1 MDLGV
6 EVGVDEEEEEQV
18 DPRSLK
24 PDLYAAAQQNDTAKV
39 LELLAIQVP
48 ATYVDDSNGWT
59 PLHWAA
65 KNGNVAMLNKMIE
78 CGASAPYHRMV
89 LKAKE
94 EAAAARAGKK
104 EKGEPSPAEMGI
116 SGSQENAS
124 PNQGEAEV
132 LDSAL
137 TAAAPPAVESVEGEA
152 GAGADAAPSSPSHQ
166 APHTATTT
174 LHFEEDEDDEDD
186 EFAIEKQLETSV
198 DLTKNTPLLW
208 ACVKGHL
215 NCVWAL
221 LVNGYSPNDIDDMGN
236 NALHLAAAAGNRK
249 VVKVLIDDG
258 VKATLVNIYKNLPID
273 MATDKEVRE
282 MIADAAVKG
291 ASMTKAEIDLKHEAN
306 MRSYRKM
313 VSALN
318 TAVSEAK
325 SVLDRS
331 GGESSGM
338 SSGLSPRGIPA
349 APAAPPTSAQIGD
362 TIRMLADA
370 LRVGK
375 DWAMDHDVI
384 ATGAGY
390 MTILEASQELMNDLV
405 VADREFPYR
414 SQGHYTLHVR
424 KVEVAVERA
433 EGVGVAAKLI
443 TSARDII
450 QRAQI
455 EVWLS
460 TMLTRLAS
468 VECAMEHHEHDLNK
482 LKAALVKGQVQHA
495 SGDIVDEAVKLH
507 RRLECELGMSRALQS
522 FPVYKLPWSPKEPTD
537 PPPEGYYTEADFGR
551 VKETEEYPHPP
562 ADTGE
567 YIWEPSLTYSSLQS
581 CIAKLKDAFVGADA
595 LGADPKTV
603 ADAKA
608 KLVKAEKDF
617 KLLHVKEENDK
628 LQGIEET
635 KKKIKKKPGKK

>member
-1 MDLGV
+1 M
-6 EVGVDEEEEEQV
+6 EVGADEEEEQV

-24 PDLYAAAQQNDTAKV
+24 PDLYAAAQQNDTIKV

-65 KNGNVAMLNKMIE
+65 KNGNVTMLNKMIE

-94 EAAAARAGKK
+94 EAAWDGKK
-104 EKGEPSPAEMGI
+104 EKGNPSPAEVGI
-116 SGSQENAS
+116 GGSQENAS

-132 LDSAL
+132 LDAAL
-137 TAAAPPAVESVEGEA
+137 TAAAAAPPAAAVEGDA
-152 GAGADAAPSSPSHQ
+152 GAGAEAAAPSSPSHQ
-166 APHTATTT
+166 APPAVTTT
-174 LHFEEDEDDEDD
+174 LNFEEDEDDEDD
-186 EFAIEKQLETSV
+186 EFAIEKRLETSV

-291 ASMTKAEIDLKHEAN
+291 ASMTKAEMDLKHEAN
-306 MRSYRKM
+306 MRTYRKM
-313 VSALN
+313 VNALN

-331 GGESSGM
+331 GGDSSSSS
-338 SSGLSPRGIPA
+338 SSGLSPRSMPA
-349 APAAPPTSAQIGD
+349 VPATPATSAQIGD

-375 DWAMDHDVI
+375 DWAMDHEVI

-405 VADREFPYR
+405 MADREFPYR

-424 KVEVAVERA
+424 KVEIAAERA
-433 EGVGVAAKLI
+433 EGVGVSAKLV

-522 FPVYKLPWSPKEPTD
+522 FPTYKLPWSPKEPTD

-581 CIAKLKDAFVGADA
+581 CIAKLKESFVGAEA

-635 KKKIKKKPGKK
+635 KKKMKKKPGAGGKK